1 MTIEEIKKAMQEVTR
16 ICKTEKMCRNCPFHS
31 VYYGCD
37 FQGRP
42 DCWSIKEGEK
52 NDQT

>member
-16 ICKTEKMCRNCPFHS
+16 ICKELKMCRNCPFHS

-42 DCWSIKEGEK
+42 DGWLIEEGAEE
-52 NDQT
+52 NET